1 MSVSDQIITTAGQ
14 VEGLRDGL
22 GRIREVLDQTDSV
35 LDVADAVLEKA
46 DEVLGQAAEAVQQ
59 SRRWAP
65 RVAIV
70 VGVFAVAAIG
80 AVIVMRMRS
89 RADDE

>member
-22 GRIREVLDQTDSV
+22 GRIREVLEQTDSV

-80 AVIVMRMRS
+80 AVVVMRLRS
-89 RADDE
+89 RDEE